1 MANDKKSVL
10 ILCTG
15 NSARSQ
21 MAEGLLKQI
30 CGDRFDVHS
39 AGTRPIGVSPEA
51 VEVLGEV
58 GIDISNNKSKSVD
71 SFANREFDY
80 VLTVCDNARENC
92 PYFPART
99 KMVHQGFEDPWL
111 AEGSHEERVVAYRRV
126 RDQIDAYLRDDFVKN
141 VLGL

>member
-1 MANDKKSVL
+1 MSEKPGIL

-30 CGDRFDVHS
+30 CGDRFDVNS

-51 VEVLGEV
+51 VEVLSEV
-58 GIDISNNKSKSVD
+58 GIDISKNESKSVD
-71 SFANREFDY
+71 SFAGRQFEY

-92 PYFPART
+92 PYFPAKT
-99 KMVHQGFEDPWL
+99 KMVHRGFEDPWF
-111 AEGSHEERVVAYRRV
+111 AEGGHDERLAAFRRV
-126 RDQIDAYLRDDFVKN
+126 RDKIDAYLRDDFVKN
-141 VLGL
+141 VLEI

>member
-1 MANDKKSVL
+1 MSEKPGVL

-30 CGDRFDVHS
+30 CGERYDIHS

-51 VEVLGEV
+51 VEVMGEV
-58 GIDISNNKSKSVD
+58 GIDISSNQSKSVD
-71 SFANREFDY
+71 SFAGREFDY

-99 KMVHQGFEDPWL
+99 KLVHQAFEDPWF
-111 AEGSHEERVVAYRRV
+111 AEGGREERVAAFRRV
-126 RDQIDAYLRDDFVKN
+126 RDKIDAYLRDNFVKN

>member
-1 MANDKKSVL
+1 MNEKPGVL

-30 CGDRFDVHS
+30 CGDRFDIHS

-51 VEVLGEV
+51 IEVLGEV
-58 GIDISNNKSKSVD
+58 GIDISSNQSKSVD
-71 SFANREFDY
+71 SFADREFDY

-99 KMVHQGFEDPWL
+99 RMVHHAFEDPYF
-111 AEGSHEERVVAYRRV
+111 AQGGHEERLTAFRRV
-126 RDQIDAYLRDDFVKN
+126 RDKIDSYLRDDFVKN
-141 VLGL
+141 VLGS

>member
-15 NSARSQ
+15 NSPRSQ

-30 CGDRFDVHS
+30 CGDRFDIHS

-58 GIDISNNKSKSVD
+58 GIDISGNWSKSVD
-71 SFANREFDY
+71 SFA
-80 VLTVCDNARENC
+80 
-92 PYFPART
+92 
-99 KMVHQGFEDPWL
+99 
-111 AEGSHEERVVAYRRV
+111 GSRV
-126 RDQIDAYLRDDFVKN
+126 
-141 VLGL
+141 

>member
-1 MANDKKSVL
+1 MSDEKKSVL
-10 ILCTG
+10 VLCTG

-30 CGDRFDVHS
+30 CGDRFDIHS

-51 VEVLGEV
+51 VEVLNEV
-58 GIDISNNKSKSVD
+58 GIDISKNESKSVD
-71 SFANREFDY
+71 SFADREFDY

-92 PYFPART
+92 PYFPAKT

-111 AEGSHEERVVAYRRV
+111 AKGGREERVAAFRRV
-126 RDQIDAYLRDDFVKN
+126 RDKIDAYLRDDFVKN